1 MSEYTVADMIGSV
14 LEKQPDQ
21 FKSTIN
27 DLMVDKITAALE
39 IKKQE
44 VAKGYFD
51 TSEEGSEDS
60 TTELETETEE
70 QDGQDSETDA

>member
-1 MSEYTVADMIGSV
+1 MSEYTVADMIGNV

-21 FKSTIN
+21 FKSNFN

-44 VAKGYFD
+44 VAQNYFA

>member
-1 MSEYTVADMIGSV
+1 MSEYTVADMIGNV

-21 FKSTIN
+21 FKSTFN

-44 VAKGYFD
+44 VAQNYFA
-51 TSEEGSEDS
+51 TTEEGSEDS
-60 TTELETETEE
+60 TQDLETETEE

>member
-21 FKSTIN
+21 FKSTFN

-51 TSEEGSEDS
+51 TTEEDS
-60 TTELETETEE
+60 ETNLETETEE

>member
-1 MSEYTVADMIGSV
+1 MSEYTVADMIGNV

-21 FKSTIN
+21 FKSTFN

-44 VAKGYFD
+44 VAKEYFN
-51 TSEEGSEDS
+51 TSEE
-60 TTELETETEE
+60 
-70 QDGQDSETDA
+70 

>member
-21 FKSTIN
+21 FKSTFN

-44 VAKGYFD
+44 VAQNYFATAD
-51 TSEEGSEDS
+51 EGSEDS

>member
-21 FKSTIN
+21 FKSTFN

-51 TSEEGSEDS
+51 TTEEESE
-60 TTELETETEE
+60 TNLETETEE

>member
-1 MSEYTVADMIGSV
+1 MSEYTVADMIGNV
-14 LEKQPDQ
+14 LEKQPNQ
-21 FKSTIN
+21 FKSTFN

-44 VAKGYFD
+44 VAQNYFA